1 MNKIKGTGPF
11 SKLGYE
17 WTETRSL
24 ILRRRLQI
32 LVHSNLYYHQD
43 CPILTDKQ
51 YDNLAKELVSLQ
63 EKYPEI
69 ASRVDYH
76 HYFKDYDG
84 STGMDLPYTLPEIVA
99 IANNLK
105 SWNKVVDKKVQNNY
119 SSSVLKN
126 KKIKKRGKLK

>member
-1 MNKIKGTGPF
+1 MIKGTGPF
-11 SKLGYE
+11 SELGYE
-17 WTETRSL
+17 WTEIRSL
-24 ILRRRLQI
+24 ILRRRLQM

-43 CPILTDKQ
+43 HPLITDKQ
-51 YDNLAKELVSLQ
+51 FDSWAKELVQLQ
-63 EKYPEI
+63 SKYPEI

-76 HYFKDYDG
+76 KDFEDYDG